1 MEKFLLWSG
10 AILKWLH
17 SVRVLHLQNLQH
29 LSQLPY
35 WPVLNQRHQ
44 VVLPQLQVEQRPLMP
59 LVVILQLVTLLLPL
73 ATLEQ
78 GSMVMLYRPT
88 MDLHSRRPTAKPC
101 KGMAFLLEEVRAQ
114 FLPHM
119 VILSHLAVEVLLLPR
134 QLLAEVAWLN

>member
-1 MEKFLLWSG
+1 MEKFLLWIG

-44 VVLPQLQVEQRPLMP
+44 VVLLQSQVEQRPLMP

-119 VILSHLAVEVLLLPR
+119 VILSLLAVEVLLLPR
-134 QLLAEVAWLN
+134 QLLAEVV